1 MPKSIE
7 AARAGSNASAV
18 LRLTEVLCFLS
29 LLHESEV
36 GIFPGGQALEDSV
49 ALEPFRVR
57 PQYKTDVSM
66 VSATIALVSARV
78 GRYEN
83 HCNPTLRSS
92 LSEAK
97 KGPRICPENW
107 NQFLNKVGTR

>member
-1 MPKSIE
+1 MSKSIE

-36 GIFPGGQALEDSV
+36 GIFTGGQALEDSV

-97 KGPRICPENW
+97 KGP
-107 NQFLNKVGTR
+107 